1 MNNSAAPYPYATF
14 SYRSR
19 LLPETS
25 HFFLTKWNGSR
36 SYIEAVTPSM
46 VPNSLP
52 IPRDKSIIK
61 KMMDQKGAEGP
72 NSTIAWVNIMNASP
86 VPEAACNY
94 QNYSGVRFRKKYKP
108 QRKLHNFGHVR
119 PEKIQISLR
128 IRAGWSES
136 SLGTFWIVK
145 EAKICNVENEDSG
158 QTAWMRRLIWVYG
171 LTHMSAGTFSHVR
184 AHMYLPECER
194 TDGNQPEHLVRS
206 IGPDTDS
213 TLAGN
218 VKRILWFSGLL
229 LFTCACA
236 DPYLGYRHALF
247 AWSCLR
253 VSTTCLHT
261 AKALARLRYCAG
273 LPEPLLVAYVTS
285 VLFSCAGSI
294 ELFALTHNWT
304 KRF

>member
-1 MNNSAAPYPYATF
+1 MF

-19 LLPETS
+19 LLPETN

-119 PEKIQISLR
+119 PEKIQIRLIRIFTGRILDSQGSKVMSSFVRLR
-128 IRAGWSES
+128 GCAGWFES
-136 SLGTFWIVK
+136 TV
-145 EAKICNVENEDSG
+145 
-158 QTAWMRRLIWVYG
+158 
-171 LTHMSAGTFSHVR
+171 THMSEGTFSHVR

-213 TLAGN
+213 T
-218 VKRILWFSGLL
+218 
-229 LFTCACA
+229 
-236 DPYLGYRHALF
+236 
-247 AWSCLR
+247 
-253 VSTTCLHT
+253 
-261 AKALARLRYCAG
+261 
-273 LPEPLLVAYVTS
+273 
-285 VLFSCAGSI
+285 
-294 ELFALTHNWT
+294 
-304 KRF
+304 